1 VLAFEICLRE
11 IVAQREV
18 VGLALHG
25 RLELR
30 NRRIGGGLLWRL
42 LLLFARRRRLH
53 HEVSERGE
61 RGEGSEAPEEA
72 FHRRAHRR
80 GAGCWV
86 EGLEVGVAR
95 RGGCEFSG

>member
-1 VLAFEICLRE
+1 M
-11 IVAQREV
+11 
-18 VGLALHG
+18 
-25 RLELR
+25 
-30 NRRIGGGLLWRL
+30 

-86 EGLEVGVAR
+86 LGA
-95 RGGCEFSG
+95 GCWVLGAGCWVLGAGCC